1 VANSSAGT
9 LGFHTSPCYQNQLL
23 PIVRKQ
29 LQLKG
34 AARKHQPNKKAEHMS
49 ELIDQSEL
57 QSRAARLVD
66 AARAA
71 GADACDAIAVTGVSL
86 GVDVREGKV
95 EETERAEGDDVTL
108 RVFVGRR
115 TAAVSAN
122 QLDDPAGLAERAVAM
137 AKVAPEDPYAGLADQ
152 DLLVKNFPEL
162 ELLDTKEMTAS
173 DLSDIALEA
182 EASGLSV
189 SGVSKSGG
197 AGASWRLAGVVLA
210 TSHGFQG
217 SYMSS
222 RFGMSMTAV
231 SGEGTGME
239 RDYDFDS
246 RTFFEDLEAP
256 AEIGRRAGERAVR
269 RLNPQK
275 LSTRTANVIYESR
288 AARSILGHL
297 TGAINGASVARKT
310 SFLKDK
316 LGEAIFAPGI
326 QIIDDPFKRRGAAT
340 RPFDGEGTSASV
352 LNMVEDGV
360 LQHWFLDG
368 ASARELGVKPNGRAH
383 RSGSG
388 TSPGATNITLMP
400 GTKSLEELMVEA
412 GEGLLITDLIGH
424 GVNGLTGDYSR
435 GAAGFWFE
443 NGQIVEPV
451 SEITIAGNL
460 NDMFKRLVP
469 GSDLDNRYSA
479 ATPSLM
485 IEGMALAGS

>member
-1 VANSSAGT
+1 
-9 LGFHTSPCYQNQLL
+9 
-23 PIVRKQ
+23 
-29 LQLKG
+29 
-34 AARKHQPNKKAEHMS
+34 MS

-57 QSRAARLVD
+57 QSRAVRLVE
-66 AARAA
+66 AARKA
-71 GADACDAIAVTGVSL
+71 GADSCDAVAVTGVSL
-86 GVDVREGKV
+86 SVDVREGKV

-108 RVFVGRR
+108 RVFVGKK

-122 QLDDPAGLAERAVAM
+122 QLDDPDTLAERAVAM
-137 AKVAPEDPYAGLADQ
+137 ARVAPEDPYAGLADQ
-152 DLLVKNFPEL
+152 SLLVRDLPEL
-162 ELLDTKEMTAS
+162 ELLDNREMTAGE
-173 DLSDIALEA
+173 LADIALEA
-182 EASGLSV
+182 EAAGLAV
-189 SGVSKSGG
+189 KGVSKSGG

-217 SYMSS
+217 SYMTS
-222 RFGMSMTAV
+222 RYGMSMTAV
-231 SGEGTGME
+231 AGEGTAME

-246 RTFFEDLEAP
+246 RTYYEDLDAP
-256 AEIGRRAGERAVR
+256 SDIGQRAGERAVS

-275 LSTRTANVIYESR
+275 LSTRTTNVIYEAR

-297 TGAINGASVARKT
+297 TGAINGASIARKT
-310 SFLKDK
+310 SFLKDRM
-316 LGEAIFAPGI
+316 GEAIFAPGI
-326 QIIDDPFKRRGAAT
+326 RVVDDPFKRRGAAT
-340 RPFDGEGTSASV
+340 RPFDGEGTAASV
-352 LNMVEDGV
+352 LHMIEDGV

-368 ASARELGVKPNGRAH
+368 ASARELGLAPNGRAH

-400 GTKSLEELMVEA
+400 GDKSLETLMKDA
-412 GEGLLITDLIGH
+412 GSGLLVSDLIGH
-424 GVNGLTGDYSR
+424 GVNGVTGDYSR

-443 NGQIVEPV
+443 NGEIVEPV

-479 ATPSLM
+479 ATPSVM

>member
-1 VANSSAGT
+1 
-9 LGFHTSPCYQNQLL
+9 
-23 PIVRKQ
+23 
-29 LQLKG
+29 
-34 AARKHQPNKKAEHMS
+34 MS
-49 ELIDQSEL
+49 EPIDQSEL
-57 QSRAARLVD
+57 QARAARLVE
-66 AARAA
+66 AAKKA
-71 GADACDAIAVTGVSL
+71 GADACDAVAVTGVSL
-86 GVDVREGKV
+86 SVDVREGRV

-108 RVFVGRR
+108 RVFVGKR

-122 QLDDPAGLAERAVAM
+122 QLDDPASLAERAVAM
-137 AKVAPEDPYAGLADQ
+137 ARVAPEDPYAGLADPG
-152 DLLVKNFPEL
+152 LLVTDFPKL
-162 ELLDTKEMTAS
+162 ELLDPTQMTAER
-173 DLSDIALEA
+173 LTEIALEA
-182 EASGLSV
+182 EAAGLAV
-189 SGVSKSGG
+189 EGVSKSGG
-197 AGASWRLAGVVLA
+197 AGASWRLGGVVLA

-217 SYMSS
+217 SYISS

-231 SGEGTGME
+231 AGDGTEME

-269 RLNPQK
+269 RLHPQK

-297 TGAINGASVARKT
+297 TGAINGASIARKT
-310 SFLKDK
+310 SFLKGK
-316 LGEAIFAPGI
+316 MGERIFAPGI
-326 QIIDDPFKRRGAAT
+326 QVVDDPFKRRGAAT
-340 RPFDGEGTSASV
+340 RPFDGEGTRAEV
-352 LNMVEDGV
+352 LDMVDDGV
-360 LQHWFLDG
+360 LRHWYLDG
-368 ASARELGVKPNGRAH
+368 ASARELGLTPNGRAH

-388 TSPGATNITLMP
+388 TTPGSTNVTLMP
-400 GTKSLEELMVEA
+400 GEKSLEQLMAEA
-412 GEGLLITDLIGH
+412 GTGLLVTDLIGH

-443 NGQIVEPV
+443 NGKIVEPV

-479 ATPSLM
+479 AVPSIL

>member
-1 VANSSAGT
+1 
-9 LGFHTSPCYQNQLL
+9 
-23 PIVRKQ
+23 
-29 LQLKG
+29 
-34 AARKHQPNKKAEHMS
+34 MS

-57 QSRAARLVD
+57 QSRAARLVE
-66 AARAA
+66 AARRA

-86 GVDVREGKV
+86 SVDVREGKV

-122 QLDDPAGLAERAVAM
+122 RLDDPASLAERAVAM
-137 AKVAPEDPYAGLADQ
+137 AKVAPEDPYAGLADP
-152 DLLVKNFPEL
+152 DLLVKDFPEL
-162 ELLDTKEMTAS
+162 ELLDTKEMTAEA
-173 DLSDIALEA
+173 LTEIALEA
-182 EASGLSV
+182 EAAGLAV
-189 SGVSKSGG
+189 KGVSKSGG

-210 TSHGFQG
+210 TSHGFEG
-217 SYMSS
+217 SYISS
-222 RFGMSMTAV
+222 RYGMSMTAV
-231 SGEGTGME
+231 AGEGTAME

-256 AEIGRRAGERAVR
+256 SEIGRRAGERAVR

-275 LSTRTANVIYESR
+275 LSTRTTNVIYESR

-297 TGAINGASVARKT
+297 AGAINGASIARKT
-310 SFLKDK
+310 SFLRDQMGK
-316 LGEAIFAPGI
+316 AVFAPGI
-326 QIIDDPFKRRGAAT
+326 RVVDDPFKRRGAAT
-340 RPFDGEGTSASV
+340 RPFDGEGTRAEV
-352 LNMVEDGV
+352 LNMIEDGV

-368 ASARELGVKPNGRAH
+368 ACARELGLTPNGRAH

-388 TSPGATNITLMP
+388 TSPGSTNLTLMP
-400 GTKSLEELMVEA
+400 GEDSLEAMMKKA
-412 GEGLLITDLIGH
+412 GRGLLVTDLIGH

-443 NGQIVEPV
+443 NGEIVQAV

-460 NDMFKRLVP
+460 KDMFRRLVP
-469 GSDLDNRYSA
+469 GSDLDNRYST
-479 ATPSLM
+479 ATPSVM

>member
-1 VANSSAGT
+1 
-9 LGFHTSPCYQNQLL
+9 
-23 PIVRKQ
+23 
-29 LQLKG
+29 
-34 AARKHQPNKKAEHMS
+34 MS
-49 ELIDQSEL
+49 EVIDQSEL
-57 QSRAARLVD
+57 QSRAVRLVE
-66 AARAA
+66 AARKA
-71 GADACDAIAVTGVSL
+71 GADACDAVAVTGVSL
-86 GVDVREGKV
+86 SVDVREGKV

-122 QLDDPAGLAERAVAM
+122 QMDDPQTLAERAIAM

-152 DLLVKNFPEL
+152 DLLVKQLPDL
-162 ELLDTKEMTAS
+162 ELLDSREMTAES
-173 DLSDIALEA
+173 LTEIALEA
-182 EASGLSV
+182 EEAGLAV
-189 SGVSKSGG
+189 NGVSKSGG

-217 SYMSS
+217 AYMSS
-222 RFGMSMTAV
+222 RHGIAMTAV
-231 SGEGTGME
+231 AGDGTAME

-246 RTFFEDLEAP
+246 RTFFEDLDRP

-275 LSTRTANVIYESR
+275 LSTRTTDVIYEAR

-297 TGAINGASVARKT
+297 TGAINGASIARKT
-310 SFLKDK
+310 SFLKDRM
-316 LGEAIFAPGI
+316 GDAVFAPGI
-326 QIIDDPFKRRGAAT
+326 QVVDDPFKRRGAAT
-340 RPFDGEGTSASV
+340 RPFDGEGTAASV
-352 LNMVEDGV
+352 LNVIEDGV
-360 LQHWFLDG
+360 LSHWFLDG
-368 ASARELGVKPNGRAH
+368 ASARELGLSPNGRAH

-388 TSPGATNITLMP
+388 TSPGGTNVTLMP
-400 GTKSLEELMVEA
+400 GEKSLEELMSDA
-412 GEGLLITDLIGH
+412 GSGLLVSDLIGH
-424 GVNGLTGDYSR
+424 GVNGVTGDYSR

-443 NGQIVEPV
+443 NGEIVEPV

-479 ATPSLM
+479 ATPSVL